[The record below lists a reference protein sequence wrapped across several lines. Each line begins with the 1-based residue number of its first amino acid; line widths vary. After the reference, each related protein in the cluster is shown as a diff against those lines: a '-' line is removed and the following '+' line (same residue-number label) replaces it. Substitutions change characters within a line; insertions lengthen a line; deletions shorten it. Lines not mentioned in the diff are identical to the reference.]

1 MHIDDMARH
10 DPVDEKLHS
19 GGVPMVIGART
30 IAVSKMRREQ
40 DLRSESGG
48 PVGYELLGPL
58 GDGGFGDVVRAR
70 QLATGRDVALKRVR
84 RSDATTARDGEQL
97 QLEIH
102 RCAGLVHPNI
112 VPLLDA
118 GTSDGMVWA
127 AFALIP
133 GESLRT
139 LLDREGPLP
148 VAETLHLLGQV
159 LDALGYAH
167 AQNVVH
173 RDLKPENI
181 MVTTAGLRR
190 NALVLDFGLA
200 TTVVDGERGEVVGTP
215 GYAAPEQLRGEAAT
229 PRSDLYAW
237 GLILLEC
244 LTGERAVRATSR
256 HAAVLRQLGPDAVGV
271 PEWLR
276 GQPLG
281 ALLRRVTAKAAE
293 RRAANAAEVL
303 EELVAITPL
312 AAGGRV
318 PATDRPATAHRRQL
332 TMVSCRLHVVGSD
345 APGIDPEEADLLLQ
359 EQLAALTTI
368 ATRYG
373 GHRAS
378 TLADRA
384 LFVFGYPQT
393 RENEAR
399 LAARAALE
407 MVRCVAGRT
416 PAVAVRLGVHTGI
429 GLVREVGRGEG
440 VCEPLGASARI
451 AARLDELAAAGEV
464 LVSLDTQRLL
474 RGAVGCEP
482 TLHADVFRLTP
493 PNAGAGGDTIRVA
506 RETPLVGRT
515 QQLDALLDGWT
526 AAQRGRS
533 GFALVTGEPGIGKS
547 RLVRELR
554 RRVPAA
560 SWMEARCVPESQDSP
575 LRPIADVLA
584 IVDDGALDALL
595 LRSGLDPAEAG
606 PLLAELLGR
615 PADPRHPALAVS
627 PDRRRDLTL
636 QALTTLLLGVATER
650 VLVLVVEDLHWADP
664 TTRDLLTQLLAA
676 LPAPGASGV
685 EALPRLY
692 LVGTARPT
700 PEGLGALSPTIDIP
714 LARLEAEEVI
724 RLVGGAVGDARG
736 LPSGILDAVVARADG
751 IPLFVEEIA
760 RVLLEA
766 EASAD
771 GADTITVP
779 GTLRDLFTARLDALS
794 RGARET
800 AQLAATLG
808 REFRFELLR
817 AIAPTHDGV
826 LREDLRELTDAGLVH
841 QRTRQRPEGFV
852 FKHALVRDAAYEM
865 MPLADRRRAHDGVA
879 RVLEELFPD
888 VVIDRPEMLAHHCEH
903 AGRTV
908 QAAEQWKRVGDRTMA
923 RGAYV
928 ESIRHLQRG
937 LRLVEQAP
945 ARATLGALEL
955 GLIESL
961 GTAQLSTQGY
971 ASPEVEA
978 TFARAQAVCDR
989 LGAEVPVRAL
999 HGIWGVHISRGNRAA
1014 VDEILPR
1021 FHRLAE
1027 HAPDPVNLLTAHAHT
1042 GLAAFLAGDFPA
1054 ARQALEQAV
1063 PWYDSDAYR
1072 AFLAEYGYD
1081 GGLYAYAYLMWTLWI
1096 QGDAVAARRV
1106 RDTMLALAQRSRNPY
1121 GLAIAYGFSA
1131 NLAHGVGDVA
1141 GALDLSARAI
1151 AHATEQKL
1159 YLWLGP
1165 ATCTHGWALVASGAR
1180 EEGMTELA
1188 VGLGLFGMVGLRTT
1202 HPYHLALQ
1210 AEAHL
1215 AGDDGDDEAGLA
1227 ACDTALEM
1235 TAVYVDRFYE
1245 AELRRLRGE
1254 FLRRRGDF
1262 AGARR
1267 EFESAMVLAARQ
1279 GARAFGLRAAIAMGR
1294 LLVAQGDQPTARR
1307 LVTDACAPLV
1317 PGGGTRDEALAHA
1330 HLAEWS
1336 A

>member
-1 MHIDDMARH
+1 
-10 DPVDEKLHS
+10 
-19 GGVPMVIGART
+19 
-30 IAVSKMRREQ
+30 MRREQ
-40 DLRSESGG
+40 DLRSESGV
-48 PVGYELLGPL
+48 PVGYELLGQL
-58 GDGGFGDVVRAR
+58 GVGGFGDVVRAR
-70 QLATGRDVALKRVR
+70 QIATDREVALKRVR
-84 RSDATTARDGEQL
+84 RSDGSTPVDGDQQL
-97 QLEIH
+97 QHEIR
-102 RCAGLVHPNI
+102 RCAALVHPNI

-118 GTSDGMVWA
+118 GTADGATWA

-148 VAETLHLLGQV
+148 VPEALHLLGQV

-167 AQNVVH
+167 AQDVVH

-181 MVTTAGLRR
+181 MVTTTGLRR

-200 TTVVDGERGEVVGTP
+200 TTVVDGERGEVVGTA

-237 GLILLEC
+237 GLVLLEC
-244 LTGERAVRATSR
+244 LTGERAVRAGSR
-256 HAAVLRQLGPDAVGV
+256 HDAVLRQLGPDAVGL
-271 PEWLR
+271 PEWLH

-281 ALLRRVTAKAAE
+281 ALLRRVTTKAVE

-303 EELVAITPL
+303 DELVAITPL
-312 AAGGRV
+312 AGGDRV
-318 PATDRPATAHRRQL
+318 PATDRPATAQRRQL
-332 TMVSCRLHVVGSD
+332 TMVSCCLRATASEG
-345 APGIDPEEADLLLQ
+345 PGIDPEEADLLLH
-359 EQLAALTTI
+359 EQITALTAI

-373 GHRAS
+373 GHRTS

-407 MVRCVAGRT
+407 MVG
-416 PAVAVRLGVHTGI
+416 AVAQTTPRLEVRLGVHTGL
-429 GLVREVGRGEG
+429 GLVREVGRGDG
-440 VCEPLGASARI
+440 ACEPLGACARM
-451 AARLDELAAAGEV
+451 AAHLDELATAGDV

-482 TLHADVFRLTP
+482 TAHDDVFRLTP
-493 PNAGAGGDTIRVA
+493 PDARAGGDTIRVA

-515 QQLDALLDGWT
+515 PQLDTLLDGWA

-560 SWMEARCVPESQDSP
+560 SWMEARCIPESQDSP

-584 IVDDGALDALL
+584 TVADGALDALL
-595 LRSGLDPAEAG
+595 LRHGLDPAETE
-606 PLLAELLGR
+606 PLLAELFGR
-615 PADPRHPALAVS
+615 PPDPRYPALAVS

-636 QALTTLLLGVATER
+636 QAITTLLLRIATER

-664 TTRDLLTQLLAA
+664 TTLELLSQLLAA
-676 LPAPGASGV
+676 LPPPGSSSV
-685 EALPRLY
+685 DALPRLY

-700 PEGLGALSPTIDIP
+700 PEGLGALSPTIAIP
-714 LARLEAEEVI
+714 LARLEAADVI

-771 GADTITVP
+771 GAETVTVP

-808 REFRFELLR
+808 REFRLELLR
-817 AIAPTHDGV
+817 AIAATEDGV

-841 QRTRQRPEGFV
+841 QRTRQRPDGFV

-865 MPLADRRRAHDGVA
+865 MPLTDRRRAHDGVA

-888 VVIDRPEMLAHHCEH
+888 IVLDRPEMLAHHCEL

-937 LRLVEQAP
+937 VRLVEQAP

-971 ASPEVEA
+971 AAPEVEA

-1042 GLAAFLAGDFPA
+1042 GLAAFLSGDFPA
-1054 ARQALEQAV
+1054 ARHALEQAV

-1081 GGLYAYAYLMWTLWI
+1081 GGLYAYAYLMWTLCI
-1096 QGDAVAARRV
+1096 QGDALAARGV

-1131 NLAHGVGDVA
+1131 NLAHGIGDVA
-1141 GALDLSARAI
+1141 GALDVSARAM
-1151 AHATEQKL
+1151 AHANEQKL

-1180 EEGMTELA
+1180 EEGLTELA
-1188 VGLGLFGMVGLRTT
+1188 VGLGLFDMVGLRTT

-1210 AEAHL
+1210 AEAWL
-1215 AGDDGDDEAGLA
+1215 ACDDGDEAGLA
-1227 ACDTALEM
+1227 AVDTGLAM
-1235 TAVYVDRFYE
+1235 TAIYVDRFYE
-1245 AELRRLRGE
+1245 AEQRRLRGE
-1254 FLRRRGDF
+1254 LLCRRGDV
-1262 AGARR
+1262 AGARH
-1267 EFESAMVLAARQ
+1267 ELESALQLAARQ
-1279 GARAFGLRAAIAMGR
+1279 GAHAFALRAALGMGR
-1294 LLVAQGDQPTARR
+1294 LLAAQGEQLEARR
-1307 LVTDACAPLV
+1307 LVSDACARLV
-1317 PGGGTRDEALAHA
+1317 PGGDTRDEAEAHA
-1330 HLAEWS
+1330 RLAEWS
-1336 A
+1336 T